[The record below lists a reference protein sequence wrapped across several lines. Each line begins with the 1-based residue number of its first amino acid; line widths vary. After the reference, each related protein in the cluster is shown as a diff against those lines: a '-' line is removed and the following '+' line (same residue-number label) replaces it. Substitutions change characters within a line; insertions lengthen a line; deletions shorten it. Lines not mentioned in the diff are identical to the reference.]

1 MKAITLRHV
10 SNCHF
15 ERSEAESRN
24 LLSPCSPPLH
34 WPHSIERNAGSF
46 LRWQSCIGL
55 PSRVKLALRR
65 AAMEQHCHSYPRT
78 PYVVRHRK
86 EGPFMG
92 RLRANLSALGN
103 PLQDFH
109 SLKGQRELRGAPSFC
124 LPDRDGAGRSPED
137 RAKKF
142 FKDFF
147 PRGSKNRTFC
157 DINNRGM
164 KRSHEMMHP
173 ISKRPSSTSAV
184 RRRAG
189 E

>member
-65 AAMEQHCHSYPRT
+65 VAMEKHCHSYPRT
-78 PYVVRHRK
+78 PYVVRNRK

-103 PLQDFH
+103 PMQDFH
-109 SLKGQRELRGAPSFC
+109 SLKGQRELRIAFLLSARPGWSCPIG
-124 LPDRDGAGRSPED
+124 LRNTE
-137 RAKKF
+137 F
-142 FKDFF
+142 FDKELT
-147 PRGSKNRTFC
+147 PL
-157 DINNRGM
+157 
-164 KRSHEMMHP
+164 
-173 ISKRPSSTSAV
+173 SSVA
-184 RRRAG
+184 
-189 E
+189 